1 MRQIKTIS
9 EELEQIRTVNNIT
22 SVFES
27 IASMK
32 IAKIKQQ
39 VLDSKEF
46 FGELWDMYSN
56 LNVSTEGIDMARQA
70 QITKDKSLFVV
81 ITAEGGFSGDI
92 DRKLIDWMLKQFDPK
107 NTEIIAIG
115 NHGVTQLRQNGVE
128 VASTFD
134 LPTED
139 NDMDLQPM
147 MQEIVQYPETTV
159 YYQTY
164 VSLSVQDVKR
174 IQLKAQVDSLSQNQ
188 QGSEPITSHNYIFEP
203 SEAAVVS
210 HLESSML
217 SVALAQV
224 ILESKL
230 AQHASRFKA
239 MTAAHDKAKESRS
252 DLITQFN
259 RAKRALADERSK
271 EIINAM
277 RLSGAN
283 V

>member
-1 MRQIKTIS
+1 MRQINTIA
-9 EELEQIRTVNNIT
+9 EELEQIGTVNNIT
-22 SVFES
+22 GVFES

-32 IAKIKQQ
+32 IARIKQQ
-39 VLDSKEF
+39 VLDSKDF
-46 FGELWDMYSN
+46 FSELWDMYSS
-56 LNVSTEGIDMARQA
+56 LNVTTEEIEIARTA
-70 QITKDKSLFVV
+70 SVTKDRQLFVV

-92 DRKLIDWMLKQFDPK
+92 DRKLTDWMLKQYDPE
-107 NTEIIAIG
+107 TTDIIAIG
-115 NHGVTQLRQNGVE
+115 NHGVTQLRQHNVK
-128 VASTFD
+128 VTQSFD
-134 LPTED
+134 LPEED
-139 NDMDLQPM
+139 SDMNLQPIM
-147 MQEIVQYPETTV
+147 NQIIQYPETTA

-174 IQLKAQVDSLSQNQ
+174 IGLKTAVDDLGQDQ
-188 QGSEPITSHNYIFEP
+188 AGSEAITSSNYIFEP

-217 SVALAQV
+217 GVALAQV

-239 MTAAHDKAKESRS
+239 MTSAHDKAKDTRS
-252 DLITQFN
+252 ELRVQYS

-277 RLSGAN
+277 RLSGAAL
-283 V
+283 

>member
-1 MRQIKTIS
+1 
-9 EELEQIRTVNNIT
+9 
-22 SVFES
+22 
-27 IASMK
+27 MK